1 MVRNKLLLF
10 ISILGLIIEGELKVK
25 VIKMIDSVKIRFRAV
40 FWPSEK

>member
-25 VIKMIDSVKIRFRAV
+25 VIKMIDSVKIRF
-40 FWPSEK
+40 